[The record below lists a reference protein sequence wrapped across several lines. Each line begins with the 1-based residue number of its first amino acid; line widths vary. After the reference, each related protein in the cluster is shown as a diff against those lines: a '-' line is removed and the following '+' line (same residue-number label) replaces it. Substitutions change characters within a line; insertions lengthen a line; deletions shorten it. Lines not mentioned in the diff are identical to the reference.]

1 MGPWKRRFL
10 WETIIFRFHVN
21 LRGCKLSSH
30 CRSIS
35 VVVVVVAAVVVVV
48 VAVVVVA
55 VVVALRYRL
64 VCTGHSL
71 GADVAELVP
80 WERSVRWRYMGW
92 MTAM

>member
-1 MGPWKRRFL
+1 M
-10 WETIIFRFHVN
+10 
-21 LRGCKLSSH
+21 SSH

-35 VVVVVVAAVVVVV
+35 VVAVAVA
-48 VAVVVVA
+48 VAVV

-80 WERSVRWRYMGW
+80 WEWSVRWTYMEQS
-92 MTAM
+92 TAMYSTPPKTNMEPKKWWFVDVSPFPRGYVQVPC